1 MFVKFSK
8 VVSWMEMMKG
18 RVEKERETRIIGGE
32 PAEPGTWPWIASIR
46 LREGA
51 KHFCGGTIVAPK
63 WVVSAAHCFEQVT
76 AKHIFLTAGHVN
88 KLHRL
93 WFQVGTLTNQ

>member
-1 MFVKFSK
+1 
-8 VVSWMEMMKG
+8 MEMMKG

-32 PAEPGTWPWIASIR
+32 HAEPGTWPWITSIR

-93 WFQVGTLTNQ
+93 WLQVGTLTNQ